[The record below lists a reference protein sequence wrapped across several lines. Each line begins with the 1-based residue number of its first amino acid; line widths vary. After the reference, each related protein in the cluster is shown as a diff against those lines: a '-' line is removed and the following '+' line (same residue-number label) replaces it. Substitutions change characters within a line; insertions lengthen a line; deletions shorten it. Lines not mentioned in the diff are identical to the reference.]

1 MEIVFLKNF
10 IYNFEYEYLS
20 LLDEDCRVYG
30 NVIYYS
36 LFIDIIQCGIKLYVY
51 KNFIVYIN
59 RVMEFFNEDFD
70 VIIYVGVKEI
80 FVLFSCYY
88 NDLEIVFVVGYKLV
102 VQKIYVYV

>member
-36 LFIDIIQCGIKLYVY
+36 LFIDII
-51 KNFIVYIN
+51 
-59 RVMEFFNEDFD
+59 
-70 VIIYVGVKEI
+70 
-80 FVLFSCYY
+80 
-88 NDLEIVFVVGYKLV
+88 
-102 VQKIYVYV
+102 